1 MKKEYGF
8 SLIELMIAVVI
19 ATLLAAIAIPSYND
33 MIARNRLSTQGNDLT
48 AGLQFARS
56 EAIRLN
62 RNIVLCRTASATS
75 DTCASGSNW
84 EHWIVR
90 DNANPTNPVL
100 RRGSVSGAGTSL
112 KLTSSLTNH
121 RITFRSTGIAN
132 ANNGTLT
139 LCTPLISSG
148 NINVLNI
155 RPTGRVVLEKQSG
168 AC

>member
-8 SLIELMIAVVI
+8 TLIELMIAVVI
-19 ATLLAAIAIPSYND
+19 ATILAAIAIPSYND

-75 DTCASGSNW
+75 TTCASDSNW

-90 DNANPTNPVL
+90 DNAANQVL

-121 RITFRSTGIAN
+121 RITFRSTGIADT
-132 ANNGTLT
+132 NNGTLT
-139 LCTPLISSG
+139 LCTPHSSSNNIS
-148 NINVLNI
+148 VLNI
-155 RPTGRVVLEKQSG
+155 RPTGRVVLDKQSG

>member
-90 DNANPTNPVL
+90 DNAANLVL

-112 KLTSSLTNH
+112 KLTSSLTNQ
-121 RITFRSTGIAN
+121 RITFRSTGIADT
-132 ANNGTLT
+132 NNGTLT

-155 RPTGRVVLEKQSG
+155 RPTGRVVLDKQSG